1 MILVDSD
8 VIFDLLDN
16 DPQWCGWSGAQL
28 QRWAQLDQMTVNAIV
43 YAEISPRYR
52 SEAKVDELLKELKL
66 DFAEIPRSAAFLAGK
81 AHFLYKRQGGARP
94 STLPDFF
101 IGAHATV
108 LGCSILTRDTRR
120 YATYFPTVPL
130 IAPPIAK

>member
-1 MILVDSD
+1 MILVDSN

-16 DPQWCGWSGAQL
+16 DPQWCAWSGAQL
-28 QRWAQLDQMTVNAIV
+28 QRWAQLDQMAVNAIV

-66 DFAEIPRSAAFLAGK
+66 DFAAIPRPAAFLAGK
-81 AHFLYKRQGGARP
+81 AHFLYRQRGGAKTNVL
-94 STLPDFF
+94 SDFF

-108 LGCSILTRDTRR
+108 TGCSILTRDTRR
-120 YATYFPTVPL
+120 YATYFPTVTL
-130 IAPPIAK
+130 IAP